1 MTTSPSADLPLRDR
15 QALDVA
21 RAQHAPVATIRTYVA
36 ALHDSFIQEEEIDDA
51 LDMVVGKES
60 ALLTP
65 EDLDEVVPRLRKHL
79 RQLLHIAAQRVTG
92 ERDRRLAEII
102 IRWQQLDT
110 TPTPQDF
117 PEARGYAR
125 RLALATQDVLEV
137 LDVEEEAARAD
148 GEVSE

>member
-1 MTTSPSADLPLRDR
+1 MTSPSADLPLRG
-15 QALDVA
+15 QQVLDVA
-21 RAQHAPVATIRTYVA
+21 RAQQAPVTTIRAYVA
-36 ALHDSFIQEEEIDDA
+36 ALHDSFIQDEEIDDA

-65 EDLDEVVPRLRKHL
+65 EDLGEVVPRLHQHL
-79 RQLLHIAAQRVTG
+79 RQLLHIAAHRITG
-92 ERDRRLAEII
+92 ERNRRLAEII

-137 LDVEEEAARAD
+137 LDMEEAARAD
-148 GEVSE
+148 GRGAA